1 MLNIV
6 YEALVGI
13 LAFIPA
19 LVANPGAVIA
29 GGKWRMDMGRNFID
43 GKRIFGDGKTFSG
56 YAGGIAIGAL
66 AGFVSY
72 TIMDHYSMFPFN
84 PGYSYLLFASIILAW
99 GSLTG
104 DLLGSFLK
112 RRLGMSKGQKGN
124 IMDMWPF
131 VIVAFL
137 FSFIFTYP
145 FFMSLYGDFIDII
158 IILILTPALHR
169 SVNILAFRMKWKDV
183 PW

>member
-13 LAFIPA
+13 FAFIPA
-19 LVANPGAVIA
+19 LAANPGAVIA
-29 GGKWRMDMGRNFID
+29 GGKWRMDIGRNFID
-43 GKRIFGDGKTFSG
+43 GKRIFGDGKTVSG
-56 YAGGIAIGAL
+56 YLGGIAIGAL
-66 AGFVSY
+66 AGFIAY
-72 TIMDHYSMFPFN
+72 MILDHYSLFPFD
-84 PGYSYLLFASIILAW
+84 PGYPYLLFECIILAW

-104 DLLGSFLK
+104 DLLGSFIK

-169 SVNILAFRMKWKDV
+169 SVNILAYRMKWKDV